1 MKGNGYEA
9 DNWKVHDKEFSVH
22 DIRVAIKD
30 GLPSSMHDELEDN
43 QEDYRSLDHEDWCD
57 LLSTIKA
64 KYNRKRVATQIK
76 NIESARA
83 AYHYDS
89 N

>member
-1 MKGNGYEA
+1 
-9 DNWKVHDKEFSVH
+9 
-22 DIRVAIKD
+22 
-30 GLPSSMHDELEDN
+30 MHDDLEDN
-43 QEDYRSLDHEDWCD
+43 QEDYCSLDHEDWCD

-76 NIESARA
+76 MIESARA
-83 AYHYDS
+83 ASNYDS